1 MKRTFERTNFQLAK
15 LSSEIHPVP
24 CERSLKGRTI
34 IFSTEEGALGEG
46 GGGVVRVV
54 KFSYANI
61 FYMRL
66 LLQTIFEQGS

>member
-1 MKRTFERTNFQLAK
+1 MHE
-15 LSSEIHPVP
+15 
-24 CERSLKGRTI
+24 
-34 IFSTEEGALGEG
+34 FSTGYRVTDHHFFDGGGGVG

-66 LLQTIFEQGS
+66 MLQTIFEQGS

>member
-1 MKRTFERTNFQLAK
+1 MNITFERKNFPLAK

-34 IFSTEEGALGEG
+34 IFLTEEGVG

>member
-34 IFSTEEGALGEG
+34 IFLTEEGALGEG
-46 GGGVVRVV
+46 GGGGVRVV

>member
-34 IFSTEEGALGEG
+34 IFLTEEGALGEG
-46 GGGVVRVV
+46 VVVRVV

>member
-1 MKRTFERTNFQLAK
+1 MNRTFEDTNFQLAK

-34 IFSTEEGALGEG
+34 IFLTEEGG
-46 GGGVVRVV
+46 GLWEGGVVRVV
-54 KFSYANI
+54 KFSYGNI

>member
-34 IFSTEEGALGEG
+34 IFLTEEGALGEG
-46 GGGVVRVV
+46 GGGGGW
-54 KFSYANI
+54 
-61 FYMRL
+61 L
-66 LLQTIFEQGS
+66 GL

>member
-46 GGGVVRVV
+46 GGVVRVV